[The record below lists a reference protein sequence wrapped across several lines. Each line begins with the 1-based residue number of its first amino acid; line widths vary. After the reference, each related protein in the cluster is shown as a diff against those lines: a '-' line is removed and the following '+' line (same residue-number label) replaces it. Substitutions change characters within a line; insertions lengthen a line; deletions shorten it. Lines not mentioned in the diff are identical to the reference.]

1 MLHLLNIYI
10 SEHMFDTCT
19 KCLPRVVLYGN
30 KIDKIY
36 QIHSVERGSS
46 GKPVM
51 TTRQT
56 TAPDGNSGIVLW
68 CL

>member
-10 SEHMFDTCT
+10 SEHMFNKCT
-19 KCLPRVVLYGN
+19 KCLPHIVLYGN

-36 QIHSVERGSS
+36 QIHSVERGSF
-46 GKPVM
+46 GRPVM

-56 TAPDGNSGIVLW
+56 TALAGNPGIVSRSL
-68 CL
+68 